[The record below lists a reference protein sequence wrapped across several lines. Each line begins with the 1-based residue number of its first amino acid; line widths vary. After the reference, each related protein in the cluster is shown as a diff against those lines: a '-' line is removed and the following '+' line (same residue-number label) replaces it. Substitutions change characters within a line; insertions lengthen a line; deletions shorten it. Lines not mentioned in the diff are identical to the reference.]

1 MAEPGGIFDGCSS
14 TTRLTVTRETMMDS
28 AEKHYFLERAEAEL
42 DLANEAT
49 HEGAARVH
57 YYLAGFY
64 LDRAHNGAAN
74 EN

>member
-1 MAEPGGIFDGCSS
+1 
-14 TTRLTVTRETMMDS
+14 MMDS

-42 DLANEAT
+42 DRANAAT
-49 HEGAARVH
+49 HESAARAH

-64 LDRAHNGAAN
+64 LDRAQEGSAN